1 MDTIQDQIKNL
12 YEKLEFLQNRQ
23 NKFSNEIVRLTNEI
37 HQLEK
42 LVNQQQ
48 LNVVPPPPPPPP
60 KPEEIKIKP
69 IPEIKSI
76 FTDPEPEVIQN
87 RYDDNQPSGLEKL
100 IGENIINKIGIAI
113 TIIGVAIGTKYSIEH
128 QLMSPAMRIT
138 LGYILSLAMLFTGYR
153 LKSRYLNY
161 SAVLVSGA
169 ITIMYLLTYAAHNF
183 FHLIPL
189 PLAFGLMVMFTIGA
203 VYAAIQYNKQIIAH
217 IALVGAYA
225 VPFLLREQQGSYQFL
240 FMYIIIINIGIL
252 ILSFK
257 KYWKPLY
264 ISAFFVTWL
273 IYGAWYSDNSY
284 IDNNINIPFCFIT
297 ITFGLF
303 YTILIA
309 FRHVSL
315 QKQAV
320 ENNSFILLNGLL
332 FYLFGVLL
340 LEPKLQSSEHALFA
354 LINMGIHAGVSYFIY
369 KRLPENKQLFYFITG
384 IALTFLTLAIPL
396 QFNNYIVVVLWAL
409 LAALVFFV
417 GRKKG
422 IIYYEQRAYF
432 IMFLSVLAILRQFS
446 ANIGSTNFTNEGIY
460 AYPFFNLHFL
470 SGLIFI
476 GIYIWLYR
484 YKTRTANEA
493 IIFNNKEIS
502 AIVQYFIPA
511 ILITTTYFLCYAE
524 IDEIF
529 ERLIASTA
537 GFGKHEKNV
546 YSDYYYNTD
555 LNLFSRLALINYT
568 FLYFAVS
575 FLLNKKF
582 IRQVSFYHFNLVGF
596 FLTTVLFIL
605 MSLPTLQNLLNNY
618 IDPRKFERY
627 SQGPIYVV
635 IRYFTYLFFAI
646 TAYSFYRLLNASF
659 LKSRIAFTKII
670 FEGLLHFSILSV
682 STIELIG
689 WLQLTGQAHTDKVAL
704 SILWGLYALMLIM
717 LGIWKHKQ
725 YLRISAIVLLAITL
739 IKLVFY
745 DLRHLDTIGKTIVF
759 VVLGVLLLLVSFLYN
774 KYRSRIN
781 PDRNE
786 DVVKKF

>member
-1 MDTIQDQIKNL
+1 MDTIQEQIKNL
-12 YEKLEFLQNRQ
+12 YEKLEYLQNRQ

-48 LNVVPPPPPPPP
+48 LNVVPPPPPPP
-60 KPEEIKIKP
+60 KPEEIKINP
-69 IPEIKSI
+69 IPEIKQI
-76 FTDPEPEVIQN
+76 FKDPYPEINQN
-87 RYDDNQPSGLEKL
+87 RFDDNRPSGLEKL

-113 TIIGVAIGTKYSIEH
+113 TIIGVGIGTKYSIEH

-189 PLAFGLMVMFTIGA
+189 PLAFGLMVLFTIGA

-225 VPFLLREQQGSYQFL
+225 VPFLLREQHGSYQFL
-240 FMYIIIINIGIL
+240 FMYIVIINIGIL
-252 ILSFK
+252 TLSFK

-309 FRHVSL
+309 FRHISP
-315 QKQAV
+315 QKQTV

-369 KRLPENKQLFYFITG
+369 KKIPENKQLFYFITG

-396 QFNNYIVVVLWAL
+396 QFDNYIVVVLWAL
-409 LAALVFFV
+409 LAATVFFV

-432 IMFLSVLAILRQFS
+432 IMLLSVLAILRQFS
-446 ANIGSTNFTNEGIY
+446 ATIGIPNLSVDGLQV
-460 AYPFFNLHFL
+460 YPFFNFYFL
-470 SGLIFI
+470 SGLIFT
-476 GIYIWLYR
+476 GIYIWLHR
-484 YKTRTANEA
+484 FKTQTANDV
-493 IIFNNKEIS
+493 IIFNNKEVN
-502 AIVQYFIPA
+502 AILHYFIPFVIIA
-511 ILITTTYFLCYAE
+511 TTYFLFYTE

-529 ERLIASTA
+529 ERLSASTTRFSKYENNRHS
-537 GFGKHEKNV
+537 GYHI
-546 YSDYYYNTD
+546 NTD
-555 LNLFSRLALINYT
+555 INVFKQIVLVCYT
-568 FLYFAVS
+568 FLFFACS
-575 FLLNKKF
+575 FFLNKKF
-582 IRQVSFYHFNLVGF
+582 IKQISFYHFNLFGYG
-596 FLTTVLFIL
+596 LITVLFIL
-605 MSLPTLQNLLNNY
+605 VALPNLHNLINYYVNPHHNNEFT
-618 IDPRKFERY
+618 K
-627 SQGPIYVV
+627 GPIYII
-635 IRYFTYLFFAI
+635 IRYITYLFFAI
-646 TAYSFYRLLNASF
+646 AAYSFYLLLNTSF
-659 LKSRIAFTKII
+659 LKLRTHFAKIL
-670 FEGLLHFSILSV
+670 FEWLLHFSILCA
-682 STIELIG
+682 STGELIG

-725 YLRISAIVLLAITL
+725 YLRISAIVLLGITL
-739 IKLVFY
+739 IKLLFY

-774 KYRSRIN
+774 KYRSRMN

-786 DVVKKF
+786 DEV

>member
-1 MDTIQDQIKNL
+1 MNTIQEQIKSL
-12 YEKLEFLQNRQ
+12 YEKLEYLQNRQ
-23 NKFSNEIVRLTNEI
+23 NKFNVEIVRLTNEI

-60 KPEEIKIKP
+60 KAEEIKINP

-189 PLAFGLMVMFTIGA
+189 PLAFGLMVLFTIGA

-225 VPFLLREQQGSYQFL
+225 VPFLLREQHGSYQFL
-240 FMYIIIINIGIL
+240 FMYIVIINIGIL
-252 ILSFK
+252 TLSFK

-309 FRHVSL
+309 FRHISP
-315 QKQAV
+315 QKQTV

-369 KRLPENKQLFYFITG
+369 KKIPENKQLFYFITG

-396 QFNNYIVVVLWAL
+396 QFDNYIVVVLWAL
-409 LAALVFFV
+409 LAATVFFV

-432 IMFLSVLAILRQFS
+432 IMLLSVLAILRQFS
-446 ANIGSTNFTNEGIY
+446 TTIGTTNLSLNGLHT
-460 AYPFFNLHFL
+460 YPFFNVYFS
-470 SGLIFI
+470 SGLLFT
-476 GIYIWLYR
+476 GIYIWLHR
-484 YKTRTANEA
+484 YKTQTANDV
-493 IIFNNKEIS
+493 IIFNNKEVN
-502 AIVQYFIPA
+502 AILHYFIPFVIIA
-511 ILITTTYFLCYAE
+511 STYFLFYTE

-529 ERLIASTA
+529 ERLSASTA
-537 GFGKHEKNV
+537 RFSKYENNRHSGYHI
-546 YSDYYYNTD
+546 NTD
-555 LNLFSRLALINYT
+555 ITVFKQIALVCYT
-568 FLYFAVS
+568 FLFFAVS
-575 FLLNKKF
+575 FFLNKKF
-582 IRQVSFYHFNLVGF
+582 IKQISFYHFNLFGYG
-596 FLTTVLFIL
+596 LITVLFIL
-605 MSLPTLQNLLNNY
+605 VALHNLHNLINYYVDPHHNNAY
-618 IDPRKFERY
+618 TK
-627 SQGPIYVV
+627 GPIYII
-635 IRYFTYLFFAI
+635 IRYITYLCFAI
-646 TAYSFYRLLNASF
+646 AAYSFSLLLNTSF
-659 LKSRIAFTKII
+659 LKLRTHFAKIL
-670 FEGLLHFSILSV
+670 FEWLLHFSILCA
-682 STIELIG
+682 STGELIG

-725 YLRISAIVLLAITL
+725 YLRISAIALLGITL
-739 IKLVFY
+739 IKLLFY

-786 DVVKKF
+786 DVV